1 MKKVSMFLLGLVLS
15 VLSFA
20 AVLDNG
26 FNAAFGPLFH
36 PAPPVPPLVGP
47 AQGLDSLH
55 RWNVIAIN
63 ASGLDH
69 TPVAPGENRVFG
81 EQLGPGRA
89 AGQWRLSILQ
99 CLTRL

>member
-36 PAPPVPPLVGP
+36 SAPHVPPLVGP

-69 TPVAPGENRVFG
+69 TPVAPGENRDH
-81 EQLGPGRA
+81 EIGRA
-89 AGQWRLSILQ
+89 HV
-99 CLTRL
+99 LTPVTRSSRMPSSA